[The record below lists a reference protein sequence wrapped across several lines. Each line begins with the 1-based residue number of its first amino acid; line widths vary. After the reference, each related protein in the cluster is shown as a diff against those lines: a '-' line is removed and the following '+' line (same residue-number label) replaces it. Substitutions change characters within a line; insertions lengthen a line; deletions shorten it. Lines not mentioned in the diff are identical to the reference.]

1 MWLATRQ
8 RIEGSADVNVDV
20 SRGAHSFR
28 PTRKGYITDCRTS
41 CYRAGMPAGMGGECD
56 TPRARHPCTSISG
69 LRWVKGSLRQ
79 GFALPLTQLPA
90 LYTPFTGRFA
100 NPTLQKVLD
109 KLLLIE
115 GSPRFLGSPSHTFAL
130 LSDPGRSGWPR
141 LDGQLSAAPTY
152 WNMRTPALK

>member
-20 SRGAHSFR
+20 DVSRGAHSFR
-28 PTRKGYITDCRTS
+28 PTSKGYITDCRTS

-79 GFALPLTQLPA
+79 GFTLPLTQLPA
-90 LYTPFTGRFA
+90 HLQIVMITRPTPVQEKGFR
-100 NPTLQKVLD
+100 
-109 KLLLIE
+109 LLNI
-115 GSPRFLGSPSHTFAL
+115 SPVCT
-130 LSDPGRSGWPR
+130 
-141 LDGQLSAAPTY
+141 Q
-152 WNMRTPALK
+152 